1 MATILIVEDDPTI
14 GILLQEVIQ
23 RNTPYQVIWASRAS
37 EALQAIK
44 DTVPDLLLL
53 DYFLPDMLGI
63 ELYDHLQDA
72 IPQKHVPTIMLT
84 ASLSAITQQLQ
95 ERQIIGMS
103 KPFHIVELTALIKQM
118 APMDVR

>member
-1 MATILIVEDDPTI
+1 MTTILIVEDDPTI
-14 GILLQEVIQ
+14 GILLQEVIK
-23 RNTPYQVIWASRAS
+23 RNRHYQVIWASRAS

-53 DYFLPDMLGI
+53 DYFLPDMNGI
-63 ELYDHLQDA
+63 ELYDHLQKA
-72 IPQKHVPTIMLT
+72 IPKKHMPTIMLT
-84 ASLSAITQQLQ
+84 ASLGSITQQLQ

-103 KPFHIVELTALIKQM
+103 KPFHIVELTSLIEKM